1 MARIL
6 VIDDDPLVRKA
17 IKAVLDRAGHAV
29 VLAPDGRVGVAEY
42 GRSAFDLVITD
53 ILMPEQE
60 GMETIRALRNA
71 NPSVK
76 ILAISGGGRVGNQD
90 FLDLARKLGACRSLK
105 KPFDPEHLMAEVDA
119 LCH

>member
-17 IKAVLDRAGHAV
+17 IKAVLDRVGHAV

-42 GRSAFDLVITD
+42 GRSGFDLVITD

-76 ILAISGGGRVGNQD
+76 ILAISGGGRIGIQD
-90 FLDLARKLGACRSLK
+90 FLVVAERLGASATLK
-105 KPFDPEHLMAEVDA
+105 KPFDPDDLAARVA
-119 LCH
+119 TLCN